1 MDIGE
6 GFSSTS
12 RPPSAGL
19 EGLRQIGK
27 LPPVDGRRAAAKL
40 TVSIRELL
48 GTGVALRA
56 AVSRF
61 SMSDRPH
68 LRWCVFTRLLPAQ
81 EDHVQASKHTHATLD
96 QVQCELRHRIRR
108 ADGRNGHRLWEQAGR
123 TSNGIPNEERMRLMK
138 AFRSSISDSATGCLS
153 HLAIRRCGS
162 AVARRG
168 DHQKRLRTVE
178 NFMRETKR
186 RTES

>member
-48 GTGVALRA
+48 GTGVALRTA
-56 AVSRF
+56 IS
-61 SMSDRPH
+61 
-68 LRWCVFTRLLPAQ
+68 
-81 EDHVQASKHTHATLD
+81 
-96 QVQCELRHRIRR
+96 
-108 ADGRNGHRLWEQAGR
+108 ADGKRLHVGTARTFRWREWPEATSHGRSLRPIPSAGSDARSSLARLWKG
-123 TSNGIPNEERMRLMK
+123 
-138 AFRSSISDSATGCLS
+138 DSFVGL
-153 HLAIRRCGS
+153 
-162 AVARRG
+162 V
-168 DHQKRLRTVE
+168 VP
-178 NFMRETKR
+178 
-186 RTES
+186 